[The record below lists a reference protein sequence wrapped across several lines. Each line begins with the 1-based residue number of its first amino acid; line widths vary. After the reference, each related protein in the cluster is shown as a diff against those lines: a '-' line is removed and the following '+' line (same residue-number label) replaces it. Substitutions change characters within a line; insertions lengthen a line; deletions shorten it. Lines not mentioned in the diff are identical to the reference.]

1 MADTNQQNEKRNGV
15 LNMQEL
21 NEVINMANQIYNSA
35 YGGFNPQ
42 TSNRL
47 LIQRTGDIAVPTKDK
62 IRDILCKARP
72 DSELM
77 RTYNGFANTYSLL
90 YNRTVDYYVG
100 LLSFDYQIT
109 PLNVK
114 WDEIANNKDKLKEY
128 KEDEERI
135 YKFFERFAYKR
146 DGRML
151 AKKAIING
159 KSFGWFRNTI
169 CATENMNLINDNVKT
184 KKTAGYA
191 VQLMPYTNCLITG
204 QDENEYLYDFDMNYF
219 LQSGVDINTFDP
231 IFRKYMRDTFVY
243 DNNLKTYVPS
253 AQPCRRNG
261 VFGQWHQTSLQDGA
275 ICIVADYSNPEAPPF
290 LTPLIGNILT
300 DDEIGELQVNA
311 DMIAAKG
318 ILYGQIPL
326 LDNQKSG
333 GVSDAMAWK
342 PETLT
347 YFMALV
353 KAGLDKALTAVAMPT
368 ENNKFAQYDMS
379 DTKDMYNNQLE
390 TTAGNAASA
399 SRLIYS
405 SGKASQ
411 EELRLQVE
419 TDYQKVEPLYRQFE
433 KIFGY
438 FANKCTRNYKFAI
451 TFSGCTRGFI
461 RDRENE
467 NILKLADKGIV
478 LHPSAYAKV
487 ADMPAHIFSK
497 SLEAGHYA
505 GMADLLTPLISI
517 HTSSSSNPNG
527 RPTMNVE
534 DRSDSGNANYE

>member
-1 MADTNQQNEKRNGV
+1 MADNNIEDLKPKGILTPK
-15 LNMQEL
+15 EL
-21 NEVINMANQIYNSA
+21 NEVIQMASQIYSSGRA
-35 YGGFNPQ
+35 FSPQ
-42 TSNRL
+42 MSNQL
-47 LIQRTGDIAVPTKDK
+47 LIQRTDGATTLSRDK
-62 IRDILCKARP
+62 IKKLLSDASP
-72 DSELM
+72 DSELV
-77 RTYNGFANTYSLL
+77 RTYNTFANTYSSL

-100 LLSFDYQIT
+100 LLSFDYQIA
-109 PLNVK
+109 PINAK
-114 WDEIANNKDKLKEY
+114 WEDIKSDAKKLAEY
-128 KEDEERI
+128 KADEERI
-135 YKFFERFAYKR
+135 YKFFEKFAYKR

-151 AKKAIING
+151 AKKAIMNG
-159 KSFGWFRNTI
+159 KAFGWFRNTI
-169 CATENMNLINDNVKT
+169 CATENMDFIDDEVQT
-184 KKTAGYA
+184 KKTSGYA
-191 VQLMPYTNCLITG
+191 VQLMPYANCLIVG
-204 QDENEYLYDFDMNYF
+204 QDENEYLYDFNMNYF
-219 LQSGVDINTFDP
+219 IHSGVDINTFDP
-231 IFRKYMRDTFVY
+231 VFRKYMRDTFVY
-243 DNNLKTYVPS
+243 DDVLKTYTPS
-253 AQPCRRNG
+253 AQPCKRDG
-261 VFGQWHQTSLQDGA
+261 VWGQWHQTSLQDGA

-290 LTPLIGNILT
+290 LTPLVGNILT
-300 DDEIGELQVNA
+300 DGEIAELQVNA

-318 ILYGQIPL
+318 ILYGQIPM

-368 ENNKFAQYDMS
+368 ENNKFAQYDMK
-379 DTKDMYNNQLE
+379 DTKDMYNTQLE

-419 TDYQKVEPLYRQFE
+419 TDYQRVEPLYRQFE
-433 KIFGY
+433 RIFGY
-438 FANKCTRNYKFAI
+438 FANKCTRTYKFAI
-451 TFSGCTRGFI
+451 TFSGCTRGFM
-461 RDRENE
+461 RDREND

-487 ADMPAHIFSK
+487 ADMPAHMFYK

-505 GMADLLTPLISI
+505 GMEGLLTQLISI
-517 HTSSSSNPNG
+517 HTASSSNSGG

>member
-1 MADTNQQNEKRNGV
+1 MTDNTNTEEKRNGT
-15 LNMQEL
+15 LTAQEL
-21 NEVINMANQIYNSA
+21 SEVITMANQIYNSIR
-35 YGGFNPQ
+35 GGFNPQ

-47 LIQRTGDIAVPTKDK
+47 LIQRTGDTTIPTRDK
-62 IRDILCKARP
+62 IRDLLCKAKP
-72 DSELM
+72 DSELI
-77 RTYNGFANTYSLL
+77 RAYNAFAQTYSSL
-90 YNRTVDYYVG
+90 YNRTVDYYTG

-109 PLNVK
+109 PINAK
-114 WDEIANNKDKLKEY
+114 WDEIVNDKAKMAEY
-128 KEDEERI
+128 KADEERI
-135 YKFFERFAYKR
+135 YKFFDKFAYKR
-146 DGRML
+146 DARML
-151 AKKAIING
+151 TKKAILNG
-159 KSFGWFRNTI
+159 KVFGWFRNTI
-169 CATENMNLINDNVKT
+169 CATENMNIIDDDVKT

-219 LQSGVDINTFDP
+219 LQAGVDINTFDP

-243 DNNLKTYVPS
+243 DEGLKTYIPS
-253 AQPCRRNG
+253 AQPCKRDG

-275 ICIVADYSNPEAPPF
+275 ICIVADYSNPEGFPF
-290 LTPLIGNILT
+290 LTPLISNILT
-300 DDEIGELQVNA
+300 DDEIKELQVDA
-311 DMIAAKG
+311 DIIAAKG
-318 ILYGQIPL
+318 ILYGEIPL

-379 DTKDMYNNQLE
+379 DTKDMYEKQLE

-419 TDYQKVEPLYRQFE
+419 TDYHKVEPLYRQFE

-438 FANKCTRNYKFAI
+438 FANKCTRTYKFAI
-451 TFSGCTRGFI
+451 TFSGCTCGFI

-467 NILKLADKGIV
+467 NLLKLADKGIV

-487 ADMPAHIFSK
+487 AEMPAHIFAK

-505 GMADLLTPLISI
+505 GMSDLLTQLISI
-517 HTSSSSNPNG
+517 HTASSDGGG